1 MTKCDVV
8 IATRNRPEALRRCLD
23 GLRLQELRDFGVIV
37 VDDASDDPVEEWL
50 TAAQREPL
58 NLRVVTLSRQS
69 GPAGARNRGV
79 AASTAEFISFIDDDV
94 VPDWRLLATH
104 AAAIARAE
112 AESDR
117 PAVSCGPFVE
127 PADWQPTPWNLWEAR
142 QAKHEADSM
151 MRGVYAPTWRQF
163 HTGNNMLRRE
173 LFLRAGG
180 FDADYKRAE
189 DDEFA
194 LRLHQLGAR
203 FVFEPQAIAWHYA
216 VRTLEAWLAIPRAY
230 AHFDVRIDRS
240 YPREGYLEKKR
251 DELRQRHPVLRWM
264 RAVTSVP
271 GTRGVAIRMAARA
284 ATMAYGRGRIEPA
297 MALLSIAYD
306 LSYVD
311 ALAAELKAAPPTL
324 PDLRTPVDGH
334 AD

>member
-1 MTKCDVV
+1 MTSCDVV
-8 IATRNRPEALRRCLD
+8 IATRNRPEALRRCLE
-23 GLRLQELRDFGVIV
+23 GLRAQALEGFGVIV
-37 VDDASDDPVEEWL
+37 VDDASDEPVESWL
-50 TAAQREPL
+50 DADLREAL
-58 NLRVVTLSRQS
+58 NLQVVTLSRQS
-69 GPAGARNRGV
+69 GPAEARNRGV

-94 VPDWRLLATH
+94 VPDWRLLAAH
-104 AAAIARAE
+104 AAAIATAE
-112 AESDR
+112 QESDR

-127 PADWQPTPWNLWEAR
+127 PADWEPTPWNLWEAR

-163 HTGNNMLRRE
+163 HTGNNMLRRQ
-173 LFLRAGG
+173 LFLQAGG
-180 FDADYKRAE
+180 FDPDYKRAE

-203 FVFEPQAIAWHYA
+203 FIFEPRAIAWHYA
-216 VRTLEAWLAIPRAY
+216 VRSLEAWLAIPRAY

-240 YPREGYLEKKR
+240 YPSEGYLAKKR
-251 DELRQRHPVLRWM
+251 QELRQRHPILRLMRVLT
-264 RAVTSVP
+264 AVP
-271 GTRGVAIRMAARA
+271 GTRGPAARLAVKSA
-284 ATMAYGRGRIEPA
+284 AVAYRRGWTEKA

-311 ALAAELKAAPPTL
+311 SLAAELKAEPTAM
-324 PDLRTPVDGH
+324 PDLRTPVDSH